1 MKNRRSMF
9 FWKTK
14 FTLLFFNIALLGI
27 ALFCLAVFYGL
38 GRILTEYEYSL
49 GWRLG
54 FILLEVGFMGFI
66 FSILISMFLVLHRI
80 LGPLPRIESV
90 LSEVIKGNHSLR
102 VTIRKRDMIHGL
114 VDKINA
120 IIELL
125 EKKK

>member
-38 GRILTEYEYSL
+38 GKILTEYEYSL

-66 FSILISMFLVLHRI
+66 FSILISMFMVLHRV
-80 LGPLPRIESV
+80 LGPLPRIESTLEEV
-90 LSEVIKGNHSLR
+90 LQGNRSLR
-102 VTIRKRDMIHGL
+102 VTIRKKDMIHGL
-114 VDKINA
+114 VEKINGILA
-120 IIELL
+120 LL
-125 EKKK
+125 EKK

>member
-1 MKNRRSMF
+1 
-9 FWKTK
+9 
-14 FTLLFFNIALLGI
+14 
-27 ALFCLAVFYGL
+27 
-38 GRILTEYEYSL
+38 
-49 GWRLG
+49 
-54 FILLEVGFMGFI
+54 MGFI

-102 VTIRKRDMIHGL
+102 VNYPQERHDPGL

>member
-1 MKNRRSMF
+1 MKKNRRSIF

-14 FTLLFFNIALLGI
+14 FTLLLFNIALLGI

-38 GRILTEYEYSL
+38 GKILTDFEYSL

-54 FILLEVGFMGFI
+54 FIILEVGFMGFI

-80 LGPLPRIESV
+80 LGPLPRIESA
-90 LSEVIKGNHSLR
+90 LEEVIKGNYSVR

-114 VDKINA
+114 VDKINQ
-120 IIELL
+120 IIALL
-125 EKKK
+125 EKK